1 MKPLQKLAVW
11 LIAALLFQST
21 VYLYLD
27 RVLFA
32 PATAFE
38 VKSVTG
44 ESLVVDGN
52 TVFSRDKKFMAVVKE
67 DLVELYETAGKK
79 LIRSIPMTNQKVS
92 YFKWLEDRNLALV
105 AVYGDTPKG
114 DSAKVVLSQ
123 LNPLMPDHN
132 LSTVIDKLP
141 AGSKMT
147 DVAYSPATNVIYM
160 QVLVAKN
167 PDQYRVYRT
176 DANQDLVRIPLQST
190 RIGKIGVLYDED
202 SLIYDNTADNI
213 VYVRNGDGSWR
224 VISSYDGKYRLIGVD
239 GKNNIFVAKVNKQ
252 GLAESVYKGRLR
264 VGFELDRTLTAPTEV
279 RELTMEASNP
289 AKEGADK
296 NKTGSGKR

>member
-11 LIAALLFQST
+11 LIAALLFQSAI
-21 VYLYLD
+21 YLYFD
-27 RVLFA
+27 RVLFS

-38 VKSVTG
+38 VKNVTG
-44 ESLVVDGN
+44 ESLVVDSN
-52 TVFSRDKKFMAVVKE
+52 TFFSRDKKFMAIVKE
-67 DLVELYETAGKK
+67 DMVELYETAGKK

-92 YFKWLEDRNLALV
+92 YFKWLEDRNLALL
-105 AVYGDTPKG
+105 AVYGDTAKG

-141 AGSKMT
+141 PGSKMT

-176 DANQDLVRIPLQST
+176 DANQDITRIPLQTT
-190 RIGKIGVLYDED
+190 RIGKIGVLYDQD
-202 SLIYDNTADNI
+202 SLIYDNTADDI

-224 VISSYDGKYRLIGVD
+224 IISSYDGKYRLIGVD

-252 GLAESVYKGRLR
+252 GLAEAVYKGRLR
-264 VGFELDRTLTAPTEV
+264 VGFELDRTLAAPTEV
-279 RELTMEASNP
+279 RELTMESSKPPQEAN
-289 AKEGADK
+289 DK